1 MTQDISKLFDGM
13 ANIEDNN
20 NSNDLTGF
28 STQLIAASN
37 QRSKQLIEIVKTDK
51 AIGAQLMDCLKSGTA
66 PVLFELLEDNFS
78 DEIVEDSE
86 FLSGATESQLDR
98 LLESRRSDRS
108 TTKRKGF
115 KTLKAVMDYLAA
127 GYAELVIRQA
137 SGKEYSAT
145 RGIELDGSEDAIK
158 RRIASLRSKQSRN
171 KKLALLDPTVAE
183 ELEEVKA
190 EIERLQGLLGK
201 APSSKQLKSDLMS
214 ELKKLDLASLPPET
228 ADRIRKLMEAESK

>member
-1 MTQDISKLFDGM
+1 MTQEISKLFDGM
-13 ANIEDNN
+13 ANIEDN

-66 PVLFELLEDNFS
+66 PTLFELLEGSFS
-78 DEIVEDSE
+78 EQIVEDSK
-86 FLSGATESQLDR
+86 FLSEATESQLDR

-108 TTKRKGF
+108 STKRKGF

-145 RGIELDGSEDAIK
+145 RGIELDGSKDAIK

-171 KKLALLDPTVAE
+171 KKLALLDPAVAA

-201 APSSKQLKSDLMS
+201 APSTKQLKSDLMS
-214 ELKKLDLASLPPET
+214 ELKKLDLAALPPEM

>member
-20 NSNDLTGF
+20 SNDLTGF
-28 STQLIAASN
+28 STQLIASSN

-66 PVLFELLEDNFS
+66 PTLFELLEDNFS
-78 DEIVEDSE
+78 AEIVEDSE
-86 FLSGATESQLDR
+86 FLSEATESQLDR

-108 TTKRKGF
+108 STKRKGF

-171 KKLALLDPTVAE
+171 KKLALLDPDVAA

-190 EIERLQGLLGK
+190 EIGRLQGLLGK
-201 APSSKQLKSDLMS
+201 APSTKQLKSDLMS
-214 ELKKLDLASLPPET
+214 ELKKLDLATLPPEM
-228 ADRIRKLMEAESK
+228 ADRIQKLIEAESK

>member
-20 NSNDLTGF
+20 SNDLTGF
-28 STQLIAASN
+28 STQLIASSN

-66 PVLFELLEDNFS
+66 PALFGLLEGSFS
-78 DEIVEDSE
+78 EQIIEDSE
-86 FLSGATESQLDR
+86 FLSGATESQLGR

-171 KKLALLDPTVAE
+171 KKLALLDPAVAE

>member
-20 NSNDLTGF
+20 SNDLTGF
-28 STQLIAASN
+28 STQLIASSN

-66 PVLFELLEDNFS
+66 PTLFELLEDNFS
-78 DEIVEDSE
+78 AEIVEDSE
-86 FLSGATESQLDR
+86 FLSEATESQLDR

-108 TTKRKGF
+108 STKRKGF

-171 KKLALLDPTVAE
+171 KKLALLDPDVAA

-201 APSSKQLKSDLMS
+201 APSTKQLKSDLMS
-214 ELKKLDLASLPPET
+214 ELKKLDLATLPPEM
-228 ADRIRKLMEAESK
+228 ADRIQKLIEAESK

>member
-1 MTQDISKLFDGM
+1 MTQEISKLFDGM
-13 ANIEDNN
+13 ANIEDN

-37 QRSKQLIEIVKTDK
+37 QRGKQLIEIVKTDK

-66 PVLFELLEDNFS
+66 PALFELLEGSFS
-78 DEIVEDSE
+78 EQIIEDSE

-171 KKLALLDPTVAE
+171 KKLALLDPVVAT

>member
-20 NSNDLTGF
+20 NSNNLTGF

-37 QRSKQLIEIVKTDK
+37 QRSRQLIEIVKTDK

-66 PVLFELLEDNFS
+66 PTLFELLEDNFS

-171 KKLALLDPTVAE
+171 KKLALLDPAVAE

>member
-1 MTQDISKLFDGM
+1 MTQEISKLFDGM
-13 ANIEDNN
+13 ANIEDN

-66 PVLFELLEDNFS
+66 PTLFELLEGSFS
-78 DEIVEDSE
+78 EQIVEDSK
-86 FLSGATESQLDR
+86 FLSEATESQLDR

-108 TTKRKGF
+108 STKRKGF

-171 KKLALLDPTVAE
+171 KKLALLDPAVAA

-201 APSSKQLKSDLMS
+201 APSTKQLKSDLMS
-214 ELKKLDLASLPPET
+214 ELKKLDLAALPPEM
-228 ADRIRKLMEAESK
+228 ADRIQKLMEAESK

>member
-1 MTQDISKLFDGM
+1 MTQEISKLFDGM

-20 NSNDLTGF
+20 STNDLTGF

-201 APSSKQLKSDLMS
+201 APSSKQIKSDLMS

>member
-66 PVLFELLEDNFS
+66 PALFELLEGSFS
-78 DEIVEDSE
+78 EQIVEDSE
-86 FLSGATESQLDR
+86 FLSEATREQLDR

-108 TTKRKGF
+108 STKRKGF

-171 KKLALLDPTVAE
+171 KKLALLDPAVAA

-201 APSSKQLKSDLMS
+201 APSAKQLKSDLMS
-214 ELKKLDLASLPPET
+214 ELKKLDLATLPPET